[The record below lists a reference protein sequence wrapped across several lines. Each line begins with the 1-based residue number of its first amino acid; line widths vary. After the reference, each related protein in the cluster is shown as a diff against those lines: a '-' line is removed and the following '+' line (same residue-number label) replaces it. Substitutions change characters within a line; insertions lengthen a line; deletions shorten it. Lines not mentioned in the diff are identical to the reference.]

1 METNH
6 QAKTIALW
14 VLGALVIVAIIY
26 GFVGSFKSSDKDD
39 AKNNPAQ
46 SSERAITVRHQF
58 RNGKHTVIGDID
70 LPTPCYKLAVAH
82 TAGKSNPVTHN
93 IDLTTSTSG
102 DFCAQV
108 ITTKPFKITFA
119 GAKDDK
125 ITATLDGKPLIL
137 NIIHAS
143 DSENLEETDPYSKG

>member
-26 GFVGSFKSSDKDD
+26 GFVGSFKSSNKDG

-46 SSERAITVRHQF
+46 SSERAITVRHQY

-70 LPTPCYKLAVAH
+70 LPTPCYKLASGY
-82 TAGKSNPVTHN
+82 TDSKTNPVSHN
-93 IDLTTSTSG
+93 INLTTSTSG

-108 ITTKPFKITFA
+108 ITTKPFKVTFA

-125 ITATLDGKPLIL
+125 ITATLDGKALIL
-137 NIIHAS
+137 NVIHAS
-143 DSENLEETDPYSKG
+143 DSENLEETNPYSKG